1 MFGTIRKHQTWLWA
15 IIITITIISFVIFFS
30 PSSRLGGQG
39 RGTANYGSIDGE
51 RMGEEDFINAYREAE
66 LQFFIRSGGSWPDA
80 DAKRLGF
87 DPDRATYDQLFV
99 IQKLKQHN
107 IKIDSSSV
115 ARRANNILANI
126 GRGNPFTLEAFVQ
139 QALAP
144 HGLNEADFER
154 YIRHD
159 LGIQQLVSVLGVTGK
174 LVTPAEAQALYIRE
188 RQELSASAVFF
199 AASNFLASV
208 SAPAPETIAQF
219 YTNQMSAYRIPDR
232 MQVSYVKFDVTN
244 FMADADQQIA
254 KLTNFSGSVD
264 QVYRQRGTNYYKEN
278 LTAEEATTRIRAEVR
293 QDFATAAARKKAND
307 FASDLFDLKPQR
319 PENLAA
325 LAQSNGL
332 TAKIS
337 APFANDFPPDEI
349 GPVKGFLD
357 KAFALTAEE
366 PFAGPLIGTE
376 SVYVITL
383 DKNISSVI
391 PPLEKIRSPV
401 EADFKYTQALMLA
414 RRAGSQFGITLTNGL
429 AQGKTF
435 AGICTDAKVKPT
447 LIPPFSLSTSE
458 LPEGVEQITLDQ
470 LKQIVFDTPV
480 GKSSG
485 FVPTREGGIVLFVQ
499 QRLPLDDATL
509 RADLPAFIN
518 VVRQRRQNEAI
529 QIWYSREFQ
538 KSLRDTLI
546 QQPRPASPTPGR
558 GRS

>member
-15 IIITITIISFVIFFS
+15 IIIAVTIISFVIFFS
-30 PSSRLGGQG
+30 PSSRQGGQG

-51 RMGEEDFINAYREAE
+51 RIGEEDFINAYREAN
-66 LQFFIRSGGSWPDA
+66 LHFFMSYGSWPDA

-87 DPDRATYDQLFV
+87 DPDRETYSRLFF

-107 IKIDSSSV
+107 IKVDSASV
-115 ARRANNILANI
+115 ARTANAILASL
-126 GRGNPFTLEAFVQ
+126 GRGNPVPLDAFMQ
-139 QALAP
+139 QVLAP
-144 HGLNEADFER
+144 HGLSADDFER

-174 LVTPAEAQALYIRE
+174 LVTPAEAQAVYIRE

-208 SAPAPETIAQF
+208 SAPTPEAVAQF

-254 KLTNFSGSVD
+254 KLTNFSAMVD
-264 QVYRQRGTNYYKEN
+264 QIYRQRGTNFYKET
-278 LTAEEATTRIRAEVR
+278 LTADEAKTRIRAEMR
-293 QDFATAAARKKAND
+293 HELATVAARKKAND

-337 APFANDFPPDEI
+337 PPFANDFPPDEI
-349 GPVKGFLD
+349 GPVKGFLIA
-357 KAFALTAEE
+357 AFALTAEE
-366 PFAGPLIGTE
+366 PFAGPLTGAE
-376 SVYVITL
+376 SVYVISL
-383 DKNISSVI
+383 DKNIPSEI
-391 PPLEKIRSPV
+391 PPLEKIHSQV

-414 RRAGSQFGITLTNGL
+414 RRAGAQFGTTLTNGL

-435 AGICTDAKVKPT
+435 AGICTDAKVKST
-447 LIPPFSLSTSE
+447 LIPPFSLSTRE
-458 LPEGVEQITLDQ
+458 LPEGVEQITVDQ
-470 LKQIVFDTPV
+470 LKPIVFDTPV

-485 FVPTREGGIVLFVQ
+485 FVPTREGGLVVFVQ
-499 QRLPLDDATL
+499 QRLPIDDATM
-509 RADLPAFIN
+509 RADMPAFIN
-518 VVRQRRQNEAI
+518 SVRQARQNEAI
-529 QIWYSREFQ
+529 NFWYRRETE
-538 KSLRDTLI
+538 RD
-546 QQPRPASPTPGR
+546 PGIR
-558 GRS
+558 AILQELAKRDQRTGGKQF